1 MVSCDVTG
9 EITLETRLK
18 IPIFTLYLPH
28 NLQSRFLVFQK
39 SKVYVLGIRFQ
50 IKLNKT
56 SVTKGWSDQE
66 VNAQFLTTI
75 SAHNLQG
82 QIFTES

>member
-18 IPIFTLYLPH
+18 MPIFTLYLLH
-28 NLQSRFLVFQK
+28 HLQSRFLVFQK

-50 IKLNKT
+50 ITLNKT
-56 SVTKGWSDQE
+56 SVTKDWSDQE
-66 VNAQFLTTI
+66 VNAQFDKDL
-75 SAHNLQG
+75 SP
-82 QIFTES
+82 